1 MLGSGSTLRACA
13 EMNRNCYGFEI
24 KKNFYNLAQDKM
36 LKDVQLQINLKG
48 ENDVKK
54 I

>member
-1 MLGSGSTLRACA
+1 
-13 EMNRNCYGFEI
+13 MNRNCYGFEI